1 MSLLVDDGLVLI
13 DEMASAGWIE
23 LLKFSFVFKFE

>member
-1 MSLLVDDGLVLI
+1 MSLLVDDDWFLI
-13 DEMASAGWIE
+13 DEWTTVCWVE

>member
-1 MSLLVDDGLVLI
+1 MSLLVDDDRFLI
-13 DEMASAGWIE
+13 DELATVCWIE